1 MYPEIGAIVIGVFGL
16 LLLITGL
23 HRLWRRRIIMGSLQ
37 GLSGTLLITA
47 AVTFFALLGN
57 FYTYNRLTAE
67 QDLAQLHFS
76 ALAPQHY
83 QATLRYPSGE
93 QQKFTVFGDEWQL
106 DARILKWK
114 GYATLVGFDTVYR
127 LDRFSGRYSDLT
139 QEREY
144 PRSVYD
150 LTEEPRFD
158 LWRLAREY
166 NKRIPWVDALYGSA
180 AYLPMADGADFQVSL
195 TAGGLVVRPLNEP
208 ARKAVEAWR

>member
-1 MYPEIGAIVIGVFGL
+1 MYLEIGAVVIGIFGL
-16 LLLITGL
+16 LLLIAGL
-23 HRLWRRRIIMGSLQ
+23 RRCWRRRIITGSLQ
-37 GLSGTLLITA
+37 GLSGALLITA
-47 AVTFFALLGN
+47 AAAFFALLGN

-76 ALAPQHY
+76 ALGPQHY

-93 QQKFTVFGDEWQL
+93 QQQFAIRGDEWQL
-106 DARILKWK
+106 DARILKWE

-139 QEREY
+139 QERED

-158 LWRLAREY
+158 LWRMAKEY
-166 NKRIPWVDALYGSA
+166 NEWLPWVDTLYGSA

-195 TAGGLVVRPLNEP
+195 TTSGLVARPLNEP
-208 ARKAVEAWR
+208 GRKAIEMWH